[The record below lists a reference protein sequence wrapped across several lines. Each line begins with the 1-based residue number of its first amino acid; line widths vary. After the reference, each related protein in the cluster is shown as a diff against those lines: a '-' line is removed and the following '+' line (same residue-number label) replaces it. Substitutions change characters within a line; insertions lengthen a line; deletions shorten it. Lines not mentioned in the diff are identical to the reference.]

1 MQLETKSKNFP
12 FTKVYIS
19 KEKKQGI
26 KVSHFYYK
34 GTISHMSMKMPQLKT
49 WQKIIHYPDE
59 NVKWLNRFIRRA
71 RRWHCCQRLQ
81 GKYLQVWRVREQNAS
96 GWFLHG
102 SEQQNVLRGGF
113 RVGFFL
119 SGLCVKYNKIFQSKL
134 KHKSNTG

>member
-49 WQKIIHYPDE
+49 WRKIVHYPDE
-59 NVKWLNRFIRRA
+59 NLKWLIESLYLSSQKMALLSTFAGKIPSRSGELLNKMRQAGFCTVQSNRM
-71 RRWHCCQRLQ
+71 
-81 GKYLQVWRVREQNAS
+81 YLEEDSV
-96 GWFLHG
+96 
-102 SEQQNVLRGGF
+102 
-113 RVGFFL
+113 
-119 SGLCVKYNKIFQSKL
+119 
-134 KHKSNTG
+134 